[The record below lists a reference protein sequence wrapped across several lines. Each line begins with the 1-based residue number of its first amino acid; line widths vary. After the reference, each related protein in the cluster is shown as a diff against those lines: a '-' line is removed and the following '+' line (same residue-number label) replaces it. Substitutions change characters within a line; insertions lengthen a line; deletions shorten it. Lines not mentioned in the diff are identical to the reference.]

1 MDDRP
6 TEKILYEYDHKGD
19 LGTRLTVHVYALRLK
34 HDPHW
39 WCWRPIRPH
48 PSTVPSAPTRTA
60 VAERAL
66 ARQCRGP
73 PDPPSPPVH
82 QTSPKQLSSCAG
94 CTGPTWRPAR
104 SACACANTQFHQPK
118 PTQRSAGATC
128 SGSWHGTQL
137 FAHACNAS
145 LRDEHRGPGSEP
157 TEPARFCEQ
166 LASPETGLL
175 ATSCSAEQLAAAAS
189 ECVRCLPPSR
199 TGGGRA
205 APPPTASAG
214 GGARGRAGRFHG
226 TGTTP

>member
-19 LGTRLTVHVYALRLK
+19 VGTRLTVHVFALRLTA
-34 HDPHW
+34 DPHW

-60 VAERAL
+60 VGERAL
-66 ARQCRGP
+66 ARRRRRTRPTMATGAPIQPEAALELRRLHGP
-73 PDPPSPPVH
+73 N
-82 QTSPKQLSSCAG
+82 L
-94 CTGPTWRPAR
+94 RPAR